1 MRVNVRSEDGFT
13 IVETVVAA
21 ILLAIGAIA
30 VLGAFDGATR
40 ATFRAEQSQVA
51 SDIAQREVEA
61 LRAKPYTQ
69 VALTSAPATSGDSD
83 SPSWRVVGSNFALN
97 DDRTNQSP
105 LVVQGGSLTGGG
117 TITGASVTPSTAFD
131 SGDIS
136 GTIRR
141 YVVWRN
147 DPNCADVLCTGSQD
161 YKRVVVAVEL
171 DSVGSGSGSP
181 YVEVQSDVIDP
192 SDSVGSNPN
201 LPQLGTPTVAQQFW
215 LSDERCE
222 PTGDPS
228 RAATLSDHALHQTYQ
243 ASMNTCA
250 ATNPNR
256 PDALTTTAPLSSPVS
271 NDGTVDFASD
281 LEPTPPTADAGLQFL
296 LPDANGC
303 TLQPSGA
310 NGYKQQHVWVTR
322 RLNTSAAYS
331 LTGGATLKL
340 WTKTINDIS
349 TAGKLCV
356 VVFRRTETESG
367 GTITGVTD
375 SVITTVQPSYGAWPS
390 GSWGELTVQMP
401 FSALTLPA
409 AATSGTIQRER
420 LGLALGL
427 EKSGSPSDQIMINYD
442 NVDLESRLE
451 VETTTPIG

>member
-69 VALTSAPATSGDSD
+69 LALTSAPATSGDSD
-83 SPSWRVVGSNFALN
+83 SPAWRVVGSNFALN

-117 TITGASVTPSTAFD
+117 TITGASVAPTTAFD

-171 DSVGSGSGSP
+171 DSVGTGSGSP

-192 SDSVGSNPN
+192 ERLGRVEPQPAAARNPDGRAAVLALRRA
-201 LPQLGTPTVAQQFW
+201 LPADRRPDPRGDAEQPRAAPDLPGEPEHLRGHQPEPPRRADDHRAAQQPRQQRRHRR
-215 LSDERCE
+215 LRQRPRAHARRRPTPACSSCSPTRTGARC
-222 PTGDPS
+222 S
-228 RAATLSDHALHQTYQ
+228 RA
-243 ASMNTCA
+243 
-250 ATNPNR
+250 
-256 PDALTTTAPLSSPVS
+256 
-271 NDGTVDFASD
+271 
-281 LEPTPPTADAGLQFL
+281 
-296 LPDANGC
+296 
-303 TLQPSGA
+303 GA

-322 RLNTSAAYS
+322 RLNTSAAYA

-340 WTKTINDIS
+340 WTRTINDIA

-356 VVFRRTETESG
+356 IVFRRTETESG

-375 SVITTVQPSYGAWPS
+375 SVITTVQPSYGD
-390 GSWGELTVQMP
+390 L
-401 FSALTLPA
+401 A
-409 AATSGTIQRER
+409 AAAPGAS
-420 LGLALGL
+420 
-427 EKSGSPSDQIMINYD
+427 
-442 NVDLESRLE
+442 SRSRCRSAR
-451 VETTTPIG
+451 